1 MNIQSTTFE
10 RHYRIGELCDLWG
23 IGRETLRKI
32 LLDEP
37 GVMKIRMGRRK
48 SHTTYSIPASVAE
61 RIHTRLSSGDSGTN
75 LSKGVIGTT
84 RDNHRSAGAY
94 GAIL

>member
-1 MNIQSTTFE
+1 MDTPSTTFE
-10 RHYRIGELCDLWG
+10 RHYRIGELCVLWG

-37 GVMKIRMGRRK
+37 GVVKIRMGRRK

-61 RIHTRLSSGDSGTN
+61 RIHTRLSSGDQSRS
-75 LSKGVIGTT
+75 LSKGVFGAT
-84 RDNHRSAGAY
+84 RGNQSSAGAY
-94 GAIL
+94 RAI

>member
-1 MNIQSTTFE
+1 MNTQSTTFE
-10 RHYRIGELCDLWG
+10 RHYRIGELCVLWG

-37 GVMKIRMGRRK
+37 GVVKIRLGRRK

-61 RIHTRLSSGDSGTN
+61 RIHTRLSSGDQGMS
-75 LSKGVIGTT
+75 LSKGVIGAA
-84 RDNHRSAGAY
+84 RGNHGSAGAY
-94 GAIL
+94 SAI

>member
-1 MNIQSTTFE
+1 MNTQSTTFE
-10 RHYRIGELCDLWG
+10 RHYRIGELCVLWG

-37 GVMKIRMGRRK
+37 GVVKIRMGRRK

-61 RIHTRLSSGDSGTN
+61 RIHTRLSSVDQGMN
-75 LSKGVIGTT
+75 LAKGVLGAS
-84 RDNHRSAGAY
+84 RDNQRSAGAY
-94 GAIL
+94 RAI